1 MCITTEGGG
10 VDFGRAGFPR
20 PMQRSPPGKHIADL
34 RRCIVQLWKSIWAE
48 GRSGSTSTGG

>member
-48 GRSGSTSTGG
+48 ERSGSTSTGG